1 MLILKLAW
9 RNIWRNKRRSALTIL
24 AVVFTVWLCV
34 GMRAMQVGTYR
45 SNIEFSVNM
54 FNGYLQ
60 VQKVGF
66 QENQTLTK
74 TFKYTK
80 EIENVIKNNSDI
92 LSYTPRI
99 YANGLIGFK
108 DNSVGSIIFGINPE
122 KEKNVTTLYLRVKQ
136 GTFLTSNSKYDIVL
150 GQKMLE
156 NLKAKIGDT
165 LVILSSGYDGS
176 MGNLKFRICGT
187 ISMGFPEMDNMTAFI
202 NIDAAK
208 ELLNMR
214 DRISVIAIKL
224 KSLEF
229 IPIVQMDLKESLND
243 DNLTVLG
250 WEELMPDMKES
261 MEFDNVQ
268 GLLYVF
274 ILLIIVAF
282 GILNTVLMSITERFK
297 EFGIMLALGLKHT
310 KLLIIVFFETLF
322 LTFIGIAIGNLIA
335 FFTNYY
341 ITYNP
346 IPYGGDTSKMMEEYG
361 FLPMMFSTM
370 DLDILVVYSFI
381 TLLTALVVF
390 LYPAYRL
397 YKLEALKGIRYT

>member
-1 MLILKLAW
+1 
-9 RNIWRNKRRSALTIL
+9 
-24 AVVFTVWLCV
+24 
-34 GMRAMQVGTYR
+34 
-45 SNIEFSVNM
+45 
-54 FNGYLQ
+54 
-60 VQKVGF
+60 
-66 QENQTLTK
+66 
-74 TFKYTK
+74 
-80 EIENVIKNNSDI
+80 
-92 LSYTPRI
+92 
-99 YANGLIGFK
+99 
-108 DNSVGSIIFGINPE
+108 
-122 KEKNVTTLYLRVKQ
+122 
-136 GTFLTSNSKYDIVL
+136 
-150 GQKMLE
+150 
-156 NLKAKIGDT
+156 
-165 LVILSSGYDGS
+165 
-176 MGNLKFRICGT
+176 
-187 ISMGFPEMDNMTAFI
+187 
-202 NIDAAK
+202 
-208 ELLNMR
+208 
-214 DRISVIAIKL
+214 
-224 KSLEF
+224 
-229 IPIVQMDLKESLND
+229 
-243 DNLTVLG
+243 
-250 WEELMPDMKES
+250 MPDMKES